1 MEKALALLNSGGK
14 QDMNGQNAR
23 KSDKAII
30 IKNGI
35 FTINKEIQTGT
46 VKQDP
51 ELKDLVESVLK

>member
-1 MEKALALLNSGGK
+1 
-14 QDMNGQNAR
+14 MNGQNAR